1 MAGTFAKTLE
11 KKFGAKPTKSRFLD
25 GGDIADVSRITLE
38 DGRNIVAKRPRM
50 DQPDTTSVEAMMLR
64 YLKDTSAL
72 PVPAV
77 LHQETGLLVIE
88 YIENNR
94 ITDDKAAA
102 KSVAEHLSKL
112 HSVQNTDTKNPYGFK
127 SDTFIGPLDQRNT
140 ATANWVEGFGQNR
153 LFAMGD
159 QIART
164 GRVTKTFMD
173 KLDAVISKLEGLI
186 PTSPKSSLLHGDVWR
201 GNLLFQNNQIA
212 GFIDPAISYGHSE
225 MDLAFIDLMGGLHP
239 TFFNIYDELTPIENG
254 FHEERKAIYQLW
266 PLLVHIKLFGGGY
279 VHDAESIMDRFI

>member
-1 MAGTFAKTLE
+1 MVGTFAKTLE
-11 KKFGAKPTKSRFLD
+11 KKFGAKPIKSRFLD

-38 DGRNIVAKRPRM
+38 GGRNIVAKRPRM
-50 DQPDTTSVEAMMLR
+50 DQPDTTSVEAMMLGH
-64 YLKDTSAL
+64 LKDNSLL

-77 LHQETGLLVIE
+77 LHQEAGLLVIE

-102 KSVAEHLSKL
+102 KSVAEHLNKL

-127 SDTFIGPLDQRNT
+127 SDTFIGPLDQRNAPT
-140 ATANWVEGFGQNR
+140 TNWVECFGQNR

-164 GRVTKTFMD
+164 GRVTKAFMS
-173 KLDAVISKLEGLI
+173 KLDIVISKLEELI
-186 PTSPKSSLLHGDVWR
+186 PSNPKSSLLHGDVWR
-201 GNLLFQNNQIA
+201 GNMLFQDNEIA
-212 GFIDPAISYGHSE
+212 GFIDPAISYGHYE
-225 MDLAFIDLMGGLHP
+225 MDLAFIDMMGGLHP
-239 TFFNIYDELTPIENG
+239 AFFDTYNELAPIESG

-279 VHDAESIMDRFI
+279 VHDAENILDRFI